1 MIYKASVNAVN
12 ALTKVIKKGIK
23 MSKKKECSC
32 GKHEKGHH
40 EEMSHSEKVKHL
52 KECLGDVIDRLECIK
67 EMVEK
72 FPSETE

>member
-12 ALTKVIKKGIK
+12 ALIKVARKGIK
-23 MSKKKECSC
+23 MSKKKDCSC
-32 GKHEKGHH
+32 GKHKKGHH
-40 EEMSHSEKVKHL
+40 EEMSHSEKVVHL

-72 FPSETE
+72 LPLETE